1 MLGYACLVAAIVI
14 CGIAIFKPIVGT
26 IGFYFFALLD
36 PSWNW
41 RWVLSK
47 DLGIQ
52 KWLFF
57 ATLIGVLLQWGTL
70 GKTSKLGHRCIV
82 ALIAFSCIVFTSGQ
96 LTSFPEAS
104 LWYIG
109 ILSRVFAML
118 GLGIL
123 TVTNPRYA
131 FWLGLAC
138 VLGQAY
144 NAAEINREYFQLGYC
159 RYANAANWGYKGLDN
174 NGYSIL
180 TIPVLAIALSMVL
193 NHNNLKITVVAGLIA
208 ALEIHQ
214 LMLMQS
220 RGSMIGAILCAALAV
235 FFIPKTSKTIALI
248 LAGMVGVGIIAGPP
262 VVREFMS
269 SFAEEEKLDASAES
283 RFYLWKAGAK
293 IMQDHPLIGVGPN
306 ASRYYVPRYYE
317 FVLENGRDV
326 KALHNLFFEV
336 GSENGIPGLCIFLL
350 LYALPWLYV
359 FFNRHYFLERN
370 QKWTPSLC
378 IAVLAGIPGYLM
390 ASMFS
395 SGALI
400 ESSYILPIIACG
412 LASSKEFLEQNDE
425 SQTSEE
431 FDEPWDE
438 SLDSSEEIAREPVAV
453 A

>member
-1 MLGYACLVAAIVI
+1 MLGYVCIVAAIVI

-26 IGFYFFALLD
+26 VGFYFFALLD

-52 KWLFF
+52 KWLFI

-70 GKTSKLGHRCIV
+70 GKTSKLGHRCIL

-118 GLGIL
+118 GLAIL

-159 RYANAANWGYKGLDN
+159 RYATTTNWGFKGLDN
-174 NGYSIL
+174 NTYSIL
-180 TIPVLAIALSMVL
+180 TIPVLAIAVSIAMCPG
-193 NHNNLKITVVAGLIA
+193 NLRLRAVAGLIA
-208 ALEIHQ
+208 VLEMHQ

-220 RGSMIGAILCAALAV
+220 RGSMIGAVLLGALAV
-235 FFIPKTSKTIALI
+235 FFIPKTTQAIALI
-248 LAGMVGVGIIAGPP
+248 LVGVVGVGVLAGPP
-262 VVREFMS
+262 VLGEFMS
-269 SFAEEEKLDASAES
+269 SFAAGEERDASAES
-283 RFYLWKAGAK
+283 RFYLWKAGVN
-293 IMQDHPLIGVGPN
+293 IMLDHPLIGVGPN
-306 ASRYYVPRYYE
+306 ASRYYVPRYYDFE
-317 FVLENGRDV
+317 RGSVGDV

-336 GSENGIPGLCIFLL
+336 GTENGILGLCIFLT

-359 FFNRHYFLERN
+359 FRNRDHFLQKN
-370 QKWTPSLC
+370 QKWTPALC
-378 IAVLAGIPGYLM
+378 VAVLAGIPGYFL

-400 ESSYILPIIACG
+400 ESSYILPVIACG
-412 LASSKEFLEQNDE
+412 LASSEEFLEQNEELQSSD
-425 SQTSEE
+425 E
-431 FDEPWDE
+431 FDEPWE
-438 SLDSSEEIAREPVAV
+438 ASFDSSEEMALEPVSAV
-453 A
+453 

>member
-1 MLGYACLVAAIVI
+1 MLGYVCLVAAIVI

-26 IGFYFFALLD
+26 VGFYFFALLD
-36 PSWNW
+36 PIWNW

-70 GKTSKLGHRCIV
+70 GKTSKLGQRCIL
-82 ALIAFSCIVFTSGQ
+82 ALIAFSCLAFTSGQ
-96 LTSFPEAS
+96 LTAFPELSA
-104 LWYIG
+104 WYNG
-109 ILSRVFAML
+109 ILFRVFAMA

-123 TVTNPRYA
+123 TVTNPRHA

-138 VLGQAY
+138 VLGQGY
-144 NAAEINREYFQLGYC
+144 NTLEINREYFQIGYC
-159 RYANAANWGYKGLDN
+159 RYAYITNWGYKGLDN

-180 TIPVLAIALSMVL
+180 TVPVLAIALSIAL
-193 NHNNLKITVVAGLIA
+193 CPGNLKLRAVAGMIGV
-208 ALEIHQ
+208 LEMHQ
-214 LMLMQS
+214 LMLMES
-220 RGSMIGAILCAALAV
+220 RGSMIGAVLLGALAV
-235 FFIPKTSKTIALI
+235 FFVPKTKQSIALI
-248 LAGMVGVGIIAGPP
+248 LAGVVGVGVLAGPP
-262 VVREFMS
+262 VVKEFMS
-269 SFAEEEKLDASAES
+269 SFAQEGELDSSAES
-283 RFYLWKAGAK
+283 RYSLWKAGTK
-293 IMQDHPLIGVGPN
+293 LMLDHPWIGVGPN

-317 FVLENGRDV
+317 GGNVGDA

-336 GSENGIPGLCIFLL
+336 GCENGIPAVCIFFAF
-350 LYALPWLYV
+350 YTLPWLYV
-359 FFNRHYFLERN
+359 FQNRHHFLKMG
-370 QKWTPSLC
+370 QKWSPSLC
-378 IAVLAGIPGYLM
+378 IAVLAGIPGYLL

-438 SLDSSEEIAREPVAV
+438 SLDSSEEMAPEPVAV